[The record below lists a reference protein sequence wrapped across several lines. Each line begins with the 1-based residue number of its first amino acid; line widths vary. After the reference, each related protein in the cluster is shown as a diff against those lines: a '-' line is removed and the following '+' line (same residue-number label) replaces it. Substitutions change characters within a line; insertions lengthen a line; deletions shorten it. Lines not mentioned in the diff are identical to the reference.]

1 MKWLKSTTSKS
12 YTAEGKTIPAMN
24 QTPLAVSDE
33 LFDRIAKMAVIKSL
47 IKTGGI
53 IVLDKYTEAGVSSD
67 AKLEKIRTLST
78 ENENLRAKVAQL
90 EAAAKEPS
98 TETSEAEIKLAEL
111 EAKYAQLEAEANQK
125 ISELATELEEARA
138 PKKSGKKAQAD

>member
-12 YTAEGKTIPAMN
+12 YTAAGKVIPAMS
-24 QTPLAVSDE
+24 QAPAAVSEDVYSQ
-33 LFDRIAKMAVIKSL
+33 IASMAVIQSL

-53 IVLDKYTEAGVSSD
+53 IVLDKYSETGQTSD
-67 AKLEKIRTLST
+67 AKLEKIRVLST

-98 TETSEAEIKLAEL
+98 TEQSEAEIKLAEL
-111 EAKYAQLEAEANQK
+111 EAKYAQLQDEANQK
-125 ISELATELEEARA
+125 ISYLTSELEAARA
-138 PKKSGKKAQAD
+138 PKKSGKKAD